1 MNKKLHTLFEGAS
14 HLPDPVGDPVIFC
27 TGQFHDQ
34 LRARR
39 LVLPA
44 EGLCADHCAALHL
57 FLCALCVSLHLR
69 GGALS
74 DRWNKKR
81 TMLVCD
87 SFAAA
92 TTLLILILLQKR
104 RIWRCGICTY

>member
-27 TGQFHDQ
+27 TGQFPDQ

-57 FLCALCVSLHLR
+57 FLCALCFLSIFAGGLKRPMEQETHHAGLRQLR
-69 GGALS
+69 GGDHTADPDPAENGES
-74 DRWNKKR
+74 GA
-81 TMLVCD
+81 VA
-87 SFAAA
+87 SVS
-92 TTLLILILLQKR
+92 
-104 RIWRCGICTY
+104 Y